1 MTKIV
6 TPFERL
12 FAIMINPLIVA
23 SYIGL
28 VILSFFYLDK
38 PIAYYF
44 HSIDLNN
51 NFYILNWLTHIG
63 SSGLCISVLFLL
75 ALFFRYI
82 QHNKAAEQRTWFL
95 VLCVFLPTVICLVLK
110 IILGRAR
117 PELLFSD
124 HLYGFYGFHT
134 QSLFWSLPSGHTT
147 TVTGLIFGLIIL
159 FPRYVYVF
167 LLAGIVGVSTRILLT
182 QHFLSDVLTAAYLAL
197 LEIGFLMWWLRRQN
211 YLVKLLQ
218 VR

>member
-1 MTKIV
+1 MTKSV

-12 FAIMINPLIVA
+12 LAIMTNPWVVV
-23 SYIGL
+23 SYSGL
-28 VILSFFYLDK
+28 VILSFFYVDQSL
-38 PIAYYF
+38 AYYLHGF
-44 HSIDLNN
+44 DLKK
-51 NFYILNWLTHIG
+51 NFYVLNWLTHIG
-63 SSGLCISVLFLL
+63 SSGLCLGVLFLL

-82 QHNKAAEQRTWFL
+82 QHNKTSEQRSWFL
-95 VLCVFLPTVICLVLK
+95 ALCVLLPSVICVVLK

-167 LLAGIVGVSTRILLT
+167 LLIGIIGISTRILLT

-211 YLVKLLQ
+211 YLVKVL
-218 VR
+218 R